1 MDELKIKQEVLS
13 ILEIMN
19 KCWTTENN
27 VEKLDEYFHKNI
39 VVFEPG
45 RRELRVGKKEC
56 IDGWKSF
63 VENNK
68 INYWKESEHLVQLY
82 NGGKSAVVTYY
93 WEISTENNDRNF
105 ISKGRDMFV
114 FVKEDEKWLAIA
126 DQFSPEPS

>member
-13 ILEIMN
+13 TLKKIN
-19 KCWTTENN
+19 NCWAGEGN
-27 VEKLDEYFHKNI
+27 VEKLNEYFHMDI

-45 RRELRVGKKEC
+45 RKERRVGKKEC

-63 VENNK
+63 VDNNK

-82 NGGKSAVVTYY
+82 NEGNSAVVTYY
-93 WEISTENNDRNF
+93 WEISTENNGRNF

-114 FVKEDEKWLAIA
+114 FVNEDDKWLAVA
-126 DQFSPEPS
+126 DQFSSEPS